1 MSAPLRAGSVKRRG
15 AYEGIPFD
23 IILLA
28 HDERRLRR
36 KLLTCIHADEVLV
49 DLAETTTLDG
59 GDVLVLDDGRLV
71 EIIAC
76 EEPLLEVRGQD
87 ARHLSVLAWH
97 IGNRHLAAQIEH
109 DRILILYDHVIGH
122 MLEHLGAAVTRV
134 SEQFYPEGGAYGGA
148 HQAHDHGD
156 HAHDH
161 GHHPYS
167 HHD

>member
-1 MSAPLRAGSVKRRG
+1 MSTQLKAGSVKRRG

-36 KLLTCIHADEVLV
+36 KLLTCIHDDTVMV
-49 DLAETTTLDG
+49 DLPETTTLDS

-76 EEPLLEVRGQD
+76 EEALLEVRARD

-97 IGNRHLAAQIEH
+97 IGNRHLAAQVED

-122 MLEHLGAAVTRV
+122 MLEHLGATVSRI

-148 HQAHDHGD
+148 HQAHDHGP
-156 HAHDH
+156 AEHDH
-161 GHHPYS
+161 GH
-167 HHD
+167 

>member
-109 DRILILYDHVIGH
+109 D
-122 MLEHLGAAVTRV
+122 HLGAAVTRV